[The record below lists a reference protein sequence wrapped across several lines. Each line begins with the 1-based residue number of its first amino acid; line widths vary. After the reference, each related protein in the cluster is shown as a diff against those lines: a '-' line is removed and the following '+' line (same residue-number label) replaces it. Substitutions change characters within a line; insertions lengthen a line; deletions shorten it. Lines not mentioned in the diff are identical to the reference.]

1 MLMLDEEKCKEL
13 TINGRE
19 ALYSESDNIR
29 ILVWNYDEMAY
40 ILTGNI
46 SESELVKI
54 AKSVK
59 K

>member
-1 MLMLDEEKCKEL
+1 MKKNVKEL

-40 ILTGNI
+40 ILTGSI
-46 SESELVKI
+46 SESELMKI